1 MLTVYGMS
9 LSGNCHKVRL
19 LLNQLGRSCVWIE
32 TDTTQGQTRTPEFL
46 SLNPA
51 GKVPLLV
58 REDGQVLSE
67 SGAIL
72 FWLAEGTP
80 YLSDDPWQR
89 AQTLR
94 WMFYE
99 QYSHEPY
106 VAVARFIRRF
116 LPAGHAREAE
126 LPQLL
131 ERGEEALAVME
142 RHLAGHAWFSGDAYG
157 IADIALFAHAHC
169 ADEAGFDLARYPAI
183 AGWTARV
190 AATPGSVPMR
200 GSSDGS

>member
-1 MLTVYGMS
+1 M
-9 LSGNCHKVRL
+9 
-19 LLNQLGRSCVWIE
+19 
-32 TDTTQGQTRTPEFL
+32 
-46 SLNPA
+46 
-51 GKVPLLV
+51 

-72 FWLAEGTP
+72 FWLVEGTRG
-80 YLSDDPWQR
+80 L
-89 AQTLR
+89 QTLR